1 MCDVYIMFAWFSLYM
16 WTTHYISIFH
26 LLLSELDTEKVLKTM
41 LTYLYLDCVSEHKNV
56 KEKNQSRFY
65 TD

>member
-1 MCDVYIMFAWFSLYM
+1 MCDVYIMFAWLSLYM
-16 WTTHYISIFH
+16 WTTHYIYILH

-41 LTYLYLDCVSEHKNV
+41 LRYLYLDCVSEHKNE